1 MAKIAVIVSPK
12 GISDAGGVERVM
24 FYTRQVLIAQGYSV
38 LLLDA
43 RFLRHA
49 SLGRSASFLLKGRFG
64 FFWQS
69 ALLSYYAH
77 TFRKKGAFVIG
88 NGYSAF
94 LVKADVLFCHGSMHG
109 YRVAKA
115 AGLQIPHTWKLK
127 LFGLEEIMEM
137 IAGQRAKKVLA
148 VSPQAAREWQKYYRT
163 AAKKIRILPNT
174 VDTMHFKP
182 TAASSR
188 LSNHSSKP
196 SLKVLFVGRLEWMK
210 GIDRIKAFAEYCL
223 EHHQPV
229 TLTLVSPDARGSEIL
244 QVLPNISIQTRVS
257 YAHLPDLYG
266 ASDVVYFPSRY
277 EGFEMVTLEALA
289 CGIPVVGTQV
299 GAIAYLLDRS
309 FPGVYHADTNNCA
322 QLYDILAHA
331 ASEWKDLARKQEMH
345 HAVEQEFGIAPWSSH
360 LAAIVGEPD
369 A

>member
-24 FYTRQVLIAQGYSV
+24 FYTRQMLIAHGYSV
-38 LLLDA
+38 QLLDA
-43 RFLRHA
+43 RFLRHT

-64 FFWQS
+64 FFLQS

-77 TFRKKGAFVIG
+77 AFQKKGAFIIG

-109 YRVAKA
+109 YRVARAKS
-115 AGLQIPHTWKLK
+115 LQIPRTWKLK
-127 LFGLEEIMEM
+127 LFGFEEIMEM
-137 IAGQRAKKVLA
+137 IAGKRAKKILA
-148 VSPQAAREWQKYYRT
+148 VSPQAAHEWQKYYRNT
-163 AAKKIRILPNT
+163 AKKFYILPNT

-345 HAVEQEFGIAPWSSH
+345 HAVEQEFGFAKWSSH